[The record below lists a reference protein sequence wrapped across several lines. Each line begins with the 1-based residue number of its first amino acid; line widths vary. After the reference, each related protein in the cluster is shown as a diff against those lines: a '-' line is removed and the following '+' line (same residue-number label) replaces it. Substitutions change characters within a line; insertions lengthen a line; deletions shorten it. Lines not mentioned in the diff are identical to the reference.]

1 LVAQE
6 HLRQTAPN
14 RWILRAAETLLTHR
28 RLPVFLAFLAVALTL
43 PALGGG
49 WTLDDYYHRVV
60 LLETPAYRD
69 LFGPPDEMF
78 RFFRGDPV
86 RTAAVMDLGFFP
98 WWTYPG
104 LKAEFCQPL
113 TVLTHRF
120 DYWLWPNSPALM
132 HAHSLLWFG
141 TLVAVVTCL
150 YRRLFGPTWVAGVA
164 GLLFA
169 LDDAHGTPAGF
180 LANRNVLV
188 AGVFGVLALIAHD
201 AWRRE
206 GRRWG
211 MLLAPV
217 LLGASLFAKEEGIA
231 TCAYLAAYSL
241 WLDRAGWRR
250 GCLALIPSVAVVL
263 LWATLRAHWGY
274 GVHDMGLYV
283 DPLTEPGAFAT
294 AAAQRLPILLLGQ
307 WAVPPSDVTAL
318 LGPAGRTI
326 LWCAGVAFLLLLCF
340 AVAPLLR
347 RDPLARFWATGM
359 VLAAAPV
366 CATFP
371 MDRLLTFVGIGA
383 FGLLA
388 QFWSLL
394 FARSGLR
401 PQSTAWRIPAATLG
415 WSFVV
420 IHLVFAPLVL
430 PFRAAYPTGP
440 KQIVDRFYVRAAL
453 PPSVAD
459 QTVVIV
465 NAPSPLHACLLP
477 LLRTLDGMPAPR
489 HTRVLAPALPRVT
502 VRRLDDRTLSI
513 RPERGY
519 LSWILDQL
527 FRGEHQPLA
536 LGQKVALTG
545 MTVEITALT
554 EDDRPAEATFQFDRS
569 LEDASLYWLCYRE
582 NGFEPFTPPAV
593 GESVEIRIGGLLR

>member
-1 LVAQE
+1 
-6 HLRQTAPN
+6 
-14 RWILRAAETLLTHR
+14 
-28 RLPVFLAFLAVALTL
+28 LACLAVALAL

-49 WTLDDYYHRVV
+49 WTLDDYYHRIV
-60 LLETPAYRD
+60 LLEVPAFRH

-78 RFFRGDPV
+78 RFFRGDPE

-113 TVLTHRF
+113 TVLTHRL
-120 DYWLWPNSPALM
+120 DYLLWPNSPALM

-141 TLVAVVTCL
+141 TLVAVVAWL
-150 YRRLFGPTWVAGVA
+150 FRRLFGPTWIAGVA

-211 MLLAPV
+211 TLSAPL

-231 TCAYLAAYSL
+231 TCAYLAAYGL

-250 GCLALIPSVAVVL
+250 GCRALIPSVVVVL
-263 LWATLRAHWGY
+263 VWGSLRAHWGY

-283 DPLTEPGAFAT
+283 DPLTDPMAFV

-307 WAVPPSDVTAL
+307 WAIPPSDVAAL
-318 LGPAGRTI
+318 LGPTGQAV
-326 LWCAGVAFLLLLCF
+326 LWCAGVAFLLLLGF

-359 VLAAAPV
+359 ALAAVPV

-383 FGLLA
+383 CGLLA
-388 QFWSLL
+388 QFWGLL
-394 FARSGLR
+394 FACIGPR
-401 PQSTAWRIPAATLG
+401 PQSAAWRIPAATLG

-420 IHLVFAPLVL
+420 IHLVFAPLAL

-477 LLRTLDGMPAPR
+477 LLRALDGMPVPR

-513 RPERGY
+513 RPVRGY

-527 FRGEHQPLA
+527 FRGKRHPLA

-554 EDDRPAEATFQFDRS
+554 EDDRPAEATFRFDRP
-569 LEDASLYWLCYRE
+569 LEDATLCWLCYRE
-582 NGFEPFTPPAV
+582 NGFEPFTPPGV
-593 GESVEIRIGGLLR
+593 GASVELRTGGLLGQTR